1 MWERFGAHGDL
12 YAVFES
18 DPPQSVIDEMADL
31 DDVFDITDADHISV
45 LRNRRGSRTMS
56 EASGVWSRSISRA
69 TTGMQQRR
77 RLRDAVIP
85 YVDDLQPDVET
96 ET

>member
-31 DDVFDITDADHISV
+31 DDVFDMDEADHISV
-45 LRNRRGSRTMS
+45 LRNRRGSRSMS
-56 EASGVWSRSISRA
+56 EASGVFSRSMSRA
-69 TTGMQQRR
+69 TTGVQQRR

-85 YVDDLQPDVET
+85 YVDDLTQDLDS
-96 ET
+96 